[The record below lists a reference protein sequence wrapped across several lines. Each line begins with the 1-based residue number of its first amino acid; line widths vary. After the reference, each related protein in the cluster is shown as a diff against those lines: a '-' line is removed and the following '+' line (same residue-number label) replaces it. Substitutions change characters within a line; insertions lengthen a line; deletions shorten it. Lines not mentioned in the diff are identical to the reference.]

1 MTLYKVSG
9 GVKDYLVTPWA
20 MGAFK
25 ARSYLKARSI
35 DAIVTKY
42 VQVDGKWKKRGVR
55 GQLKL

>member
-1 MTLYKVSG
+1 MNTVYKVSG

-20 MGAFK
+20 MGAFQ

-42 VQVDGKWKKRGVR
+42 VQVNGKWRKRGVR
-55 GQLKL
+55 

>member
-9 GVKDYLVTPWA
+9 GVKDYLVTPLA

-42 VQVDGKWKKRGVR
+42 VQVDGQWKKRGVR
-55 GQLKL
+55 

>member
-1 MTLYKVSG
+1 MNTVYKVSG

-25 ARSYLKARSI
+25 ARSYLKSRGI

-42 VQVDGKWKKRGVR
+42 VQVGHKWVKRGVR
-55 GQLKL
+55 

>member
-35 DAIVTKY
+35 DAIVTQFKL
-42 VQVDGKWKKRGVR
+42 VNSQWVR
-55 GQLKL
+55 GATR